1 MSQSLSFS
9 DKVSQI
15 TQSSQPIPLLEQ
27 ITQTQK
33 SGYINAHS
41 TGINWVFI
49 VNRGHLIYASHS
61 IDPWD
66 RIQRHLR
73 RLGHINS
80 KLTRE
85 ICAQLRLTVE
95 KSQSSTDQPT
105 PPEYLAINWLVEQKY
120 LPFEQAQLLVERMT
134 DEVLESYLLTSQI
147 QSYQF
152 VSSNFLAPIFKSSKL
167 SENFGKCQQ
176 RLQSWSTYL
185 PAVWSPF
192 QRPYFFTNRF
202 SEEKLSLAQR
212 QKLSQTLK
220 GFSLRH
226 LSALLNID
234 ELVLIQRLSPLI
246 RQKAIILREPSSPFD
261 RLPQF
266 SKEIAS
272 QFSVPEVSEE
282 AEINFS
288 PFGDQ
293 GDQAIRSKAWKIV
306 CIDDSPTIL
315 KEIERYLDN
324 KNLEVI
330 MISDSLKALMQILRI
345 KPDLILMDVN
355 MPNVDGYKLC
365 SMLRKSPLLQ
375 STPIIMVTGKAGLID
390 RTKAK
395 MMGATDYMTKPF
407 TQGELLQLVFRY
419 LT

>member
-1 MSQSLSFS
+1 MSQSLPIS
-9 DKVSQI
+9 DKLSPI
-15 TQSSQPIPLLEQ
+15 SQSSQPIPLLEQILEQ

-95 KSQSSTDQPT
+95 KNQPSTDQA
-105 PPEYLAINWLVEQKY
+105 PPEYLAITWLVEQKY

-134 DEVLESYLLTSQI
+134 DEVLESYLLIAQI

-152 VSSNFLAPIFKSSKL
+152 VSSNFPPPTFKSSKFL
-167 SENFGKCQQ
+167 ENVARCQQ
-176 RLQSWSTYL
+176 CLQSWSAYL

-202 SEEKLSLAQR
+202 CEEKLSLAQR

-220 GFSLRH
+220 GLSLRH

-234 ELVLIQRLSPLI
+234 DLVLVQRLSPLI
-246 RQKAIILREPSSPFD
+246 QQKAIILREPPSPFD

-272 QFSVPEVSEE
+272 QFSVPKVREE
-282 AEINFS
+282 SQINFS

-293 GDQAIRSKAWKIV
+293 AVQSKIWKIV

-315 KEIERYLDN
+315 KVIDRYL
-324 KNLEVI
+324 
-330 MISDSLKALMQILRI
+330 
-345 KPDLILMDVN
+345 
-355 MPNVDGYKLC
+355 
-365 SMLRKSPLLQ
+365 
-375 STPIIMVTGKAGLID
+375 
-390 RTKAK
+390 
-395 MMGATDYMTKPF
+395 
-407 TQGELLQLVFRY
+407 
-419 LT
+419 